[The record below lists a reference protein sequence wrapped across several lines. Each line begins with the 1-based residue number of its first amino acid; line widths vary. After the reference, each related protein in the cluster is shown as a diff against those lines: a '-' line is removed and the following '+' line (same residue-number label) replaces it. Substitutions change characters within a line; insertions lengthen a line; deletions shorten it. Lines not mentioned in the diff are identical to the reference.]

1 MAIAVDDT
9 YSRSTIFLFL
19 QRDELLLNRTELAN
33 GIALRKSLGN
43 SGKALRRRFKT

>member
-1 MAIAVDDT
+1 MAIAVEDT
-9 YSRSTIFLFL
+9 SSRSTIFLSL

-43 SGKALRRRFKT
+43 SDKGMRRRFGT